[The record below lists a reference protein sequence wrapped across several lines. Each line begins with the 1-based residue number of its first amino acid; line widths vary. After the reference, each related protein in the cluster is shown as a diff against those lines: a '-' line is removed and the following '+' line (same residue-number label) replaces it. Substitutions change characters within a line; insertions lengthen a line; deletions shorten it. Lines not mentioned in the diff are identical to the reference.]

1 MTIIQKS
8 FKVISLERQLYET
21 PSLNMDE
28 VKYLKKFKWS
38 KTMDPKKKAKKEKRK
53 QIKESKISA

>member
-38 KTMDPKKKAKKEKRK
+38 KTMDPKKKSEKGKKKANK
-53 QIKESKISA
+53 GK